1 MPILYDGVL
10 APVYLSHGHSTPFKI
25 EEWNFKECIL
35 VYKCNRKALGVPF
48 TEQYANT
55 TLKPFVSPSLNNM
68 TIDI

>member
-10 APVYLSHGHSTPFKI
+10 APVYLSHGHSTPYKV
-25 EEWNFKECIL
+25 EEWIFKECIL

-55 TLKPFVSPSLNNM
+55 TLKPFVSTSLNNM